1 MKIMSWNVNGI
12 RACHRKG
19 ALISLLETHQPDLL
33 GIQETKAWPEQLDAE
48 LLTDHGYHVTWAC
61 AEKKGY
67 SGTATFAKISPDT
80 VQVGLGIEEFDREGR
95 VIITRH
101 GDLSFFNAYFPN
113 GQRDHARLPYKTRFY
128 RAALDWGVKESEQ
141 GQTVVM
147 SGDFNTAHHDI
158 DLKNFKQ
165 NRKTSGFTEPERA
178 LLDEFEAAGF
188 VDSYRHQHPEQG
200 DVYTWWSNRSGVR
213 DRNIGWRIDYH
224 FINQQ
229 ALKRLESSHVLTHH
243 LGSDHCP
250 LSVVLN
256 DDA

>member
-1 MKIMSWNVNGI
+1 MKIISWNVNGI

-19 ALISLLETHQPDLL
+19 AFNALLEAHQPDIL

-48 LLTDHGYHVTWAC
+48 LLEQHGYHVSWAC
-61 AEKKGY
+61 AAKKGY
-67 SGTATFAKISPDT
+67 SGTATFSKVAPDE

-95 VIITRH
+95 VIISRY

-128 RAALDWGVKESEQ
+128 RAALEWGVKESEQ
-141 GQTVVM
+141 GQRVVM

-188 VDSYRHQHPEQG
+188 VDSFRYQHPDQG
-200 DVYTWWSNRSGVR
+200 DVYTWWSNRVGVR

-224 FINQQ
+224 FINQH
-229 ALKRLESSHVLTHH
+229 ALKRLESSHVWSDV

-250 LSVVLN
+250 IGIVL
-256 DDA
+256 A